1 MAIDTVAL
9 EAEARFLMGSLP
21 VEVLSSETMQFIIN
35 KGISVYSD
43 ADEDYCL
50 VLQYTIINSL
60 KYLIR
65 QQAVDNA
72 SNNVYGNITSIE
84 EEEGDVRKKET
95 YSTSTAYTLSSWDD
109 LLDYFLKNPQEICES
124 LGKLDGSGIVIVGD
138 GDVNG
143 STAAIRSRNR
153 IDESA
158 YNEKRLNRYPWRP
171 SYPKKGSR
179 Y

>member
-1 MAIDTVAL
+1 MAIDTTAL

-72 SNNVYGNITSIE
+72 SNNISGNITSIE

-95 YSTSTAYTLSSWDD
+95 YSTSTASTLSSWMT
-109 LLDYFLKNPQEICES
+109 Y
-124 LGKLDGSGIVIVGD
+124 
-138 GDVNG
+138 
-143 STAAIRSRNR
+143 
-153 IDESA
+153 
-158 YNEKRLNRYPWRP
+158 
-171 SYPKKGSR
+171 
-179 Y
+179 